1 MKGIFI
7 TGTNTEVGKTTIAI
21 AIIKKLQQQGI
32 NVKVRKPVE
41 TDCNPDPKDAM
52 KLAQLTGEDIKLV
65 CPFQYQQ
72 ASSPEKADRTLLLK
86 DLTAACKKGIE
97 EDDFLIVEGAG
108 GFYSPIAKNT
118 VNADLARVLD
128 LKTVLVVKDELGCL
142 SQALL
147 TIEAIENRH
156 IQLHAVVL
164 NTFVENDL
172 NNYASLKRFAKR
184 CPILRSIEDIN
195 LSNI

>member
-1 MKGIFI
+1 MKGLFI
-7 TGTNTEVGKTTIAI
+7 TGTSTGVGKTTIAI
-21 AIIKKLQQQGI
+21 EIIKKLQRQGI
-32 NVKVRKPVE
+32 KVKVRKPVE

-52 KLAQLTGEDIKLV
+52 RLAKLTDEDIRIV
-65 CPFQYQQ
+65 CPFQYQKV
-72 ASSPEKADRTLLLK
+72 SSPEVADRTLVLK
-86 DLTAACKKGIE
+86 NLTQACQKGIE
-97 EDDFLIVEGAG
+97 EDDFVIVEGAG

-128 LKTVLVVKDELGCL
+128 LEIVLVVKDELGCL

-147 TIEAIENRH
+147 TIEALENRH
-156 IQLHAVVL
+156 IQLHSVVL

-184 CPILRSIEDIN
+184 RPIIRNIDDIN
-195 LSNI
+195 LSGI